1 MVFSVSSG
9 CKQTVK
15 DLCRP
20 YIDQVVAASQPH
32 IEKVV
37 AASQPHIE
45 KVTVILQPYTKPI
58 ANVYGRFLT
67 TATKYH
73 RQVL

>member
-15 DLCRP
+15 DLCGP

-37 AASQPHIE
+37 SASQPHIE

-58 ANVYGRFLT
+58 ANAYGRFLT